1 MRHFAVGGVT
11 PAPVT
16 PRKGALGVQPP
27 RHLDSLRF
35 HVVRG
40 EVTVSEVRITAEP
53 RTEFGKGGARRT
65 RRSGRV
71 PAVLYGHGTD
81 PRHISLPARDFEH
94 ALRTDGANVLLAL
107 SIDGGDELAL
117 PKSIQR
123 DPVRG
128 SIEHV
133 DLILVRR
140 GEKITVEVP
149 IQLTGEVVAG
159 GLVDHQLTTLSLS
172 AEATHIPSGFEV
184 PIGGL
189 EIGGSVHAKEVELP
203 SGTELATDGD
213 AVVVHILAAPT
224 AEQMEGDLD
233 LEGAGVETPAGEAA
247 ADEGDTAAAESGE
260 GAPAAGDAGAPDS
273 SE

>member
-1 MRHFAVGGVT
+1 
-11 PAPVT
+11 
-16 PRKGALGVQPP
+16 
-27 RHLDSLRF
+27 
-35 HVVRG
+35 
-40 EVTVSEVRITAEP
+40 VSEVRISAEP

-65 RRSGRV
+65 RRAGKV

-81 PRHISLPARDFEH
+81 PRHISLPAHEFER
-94 ALRTDGANVLLAL
+94 ALHTEGGANVLLAL
-107 SIDGGDELAL
+107 DIDGANELAL

-149 IQLTGEVVAG
+149 IQLSGEVVAG
-159 GLVDHQLTTLSLS
+159 GLVDHQLTTLSVQ

-184 PIGGL
+184 PIGHL

-224 AEQMEGDLD
+224 AEQMEADLD
-233 LEGAGVETPAGEAA
+233 VTAAEPTAAEAAAAEAPAAADEAA
-247 ADEGDTAAAESGE
+247 ADTGE
-260 GAPAAGDAGAPDS
+260 AAPADA
-273 SE
+273 E

>member
-1 MRHFAVGGVT
+1 
-11 PAPVT
+11 
-16 PRKGALGVQPP
+16 
-27 RHLDSLRF
+27 
-35 HVVRG
+35 
-40 EVTVSEVRITAEP
+40 VSEVRISAEP

-65 RRSGRV
+65 RRAGKV

-81 PRHISLPARDFEH
+81 PRHISLPAREFER
-94 ALRTDGANVLLAL
+94 ALHTEGGANVLLSL
-107 SIDGGDELAL
+107 DIEGGNELAL

-123 DPVRG
+123 DPIRG

-149 IQLTGEVVAG
+149 IQLTGEVTPG
-159 GLVDHQLTTLSLS
+159 GLVDHQLTTLSVS

-203 SGTELATDGD
+203 SGTELVTDGD
-213 AVVVHILAAPT
+213 AVVVHVLAAPT

-233 LEGAGVETPAGEAA
+233 AEAA
-247 ADEGDTAAAESGE
+247 APPAEAAAGTGDVTPDTESGE
-260 GAPAAGDAGAPDS
+260 GGPAESADTAAG
-273 SE
+273 E

>member
-1 MRHFAVGGVT
+1 M
-11 PAPVT
+11 
-16 PRKGALGVQPP
+16 
-27 RHLDSLRF
+27 
-35 HVVRG
+35 
-40 EVTVSEVRITAEP
+40 SEVRISAEP

-65 RRSGRV
+65 RRAGKV

-81 PRHISLPARDFEH
+81 PRHISLPAHEFER
-94 ALRTDGANVLLAL
+94 ALHTEGGANVLLSL
-107 SIDGGDELAL
+107 DIEGGSELAL

-159 GLVDHQLTTLSLS
+159 GLVDHQLTTLSVS

-247 ADEGDTAAAESGE
+247 ADVGDTAAAESGE
-260 GAPAAGDAGAPDS
+260 GAPADGDAGAADS

>member
-1 MRHFAVGGVT
+1 VA
-11 PAPVT
+11 
-16 PRKGALGVQPP
+16 
-27 RHLDSLRF
+27 
-35 HVVRG
+35 
-40 EVTVSEVRITAEP
+40 EVRISAEP

-107 SIDGGDELAL
+107 QIDGSDELAL

-123 DPVRG
+123 NPVRG
-128 SIEHV
+128 SVEHI

-140 GEKITVEVP
+140 GEKITVEVA
-149 IQLTGEVVAG
+149 INIVGEVAPG
-159 GLVDHQLTTLSLS
+159 GLLDQQLTTISVA

-184 PIGGL
+184 SVDGL
-189 EIGGSVHAKEVELP
+189 EIGGAIHAKDVSLP
-203 SGTELATDGD
+203 SGTELETDPE

-224 AEQMEGDLD
+224 QEELEADLASAEEELGAGAAGAAAIAEAEAETGEGD
-233 LEGAGVETPAGEAA
+233 VVP
-247 ADEGDTAAAESGE
+247 DTESGE
-260 GAPAAGDAGAPDS
+260 GGPAESQAGEASAGGAGDS

>member
-1 MRHFAVGGVT
+1 
-11 PAPVT
+11 
-16 PRKGALGVQPP
+16 
-27 RHLDSLRF
+27 
-35 HVVRG
+35 
-40 EVTVSEVRITAEP
+40 VSEVRISAEP

-65 RRSGRV
+65 RRAGKV

-81 PRHISLPARDFEH
+81 PRHISLPAREFER
-94 ALRTDGANVLLAL
+94 ALHTEGGANVLLSL
-107 SIDGGDELAL
+107 DLDGGSELAL

-128 SIEHV
+128 SVEHV

-140 GEKITVEVP
+140 GEKISVEVP
-149 IQLTGEVVAG
+149 IQLTGDVVPG
-159 GLVDHQLTTLSLS
+159 GLVDHQLTTLSVN

-213 AVVVHILAAPT
+213 VVVVHILAAPT

-233 LEGAGVETPAGEAA
+233 VTGAEAPAGAEAA
-247 ADEGDTAAAESGE
+247 AGEGDVVPGTASGDGGPAEPADAAAAE
-260 GAPAAGDAGAPDS
+260 
-273 SE
+273 

>member
-1 MRHFAVGGVT
+1 M
-11 PAPVT
+11 
-16 PRKGALGVQPP
+16 
-27 RHLDSLRF
+27 
-35 HVVRG
+35 
-40 EVTVSEVRITAEP
+40 SEVRISAEP

-65 RRSGRV
+65 RRAGKV

-81 PRHISLPARDFEH
+81 PRHISLPGHEFER
-94 ALRTDGANVLLAL
+94 ALHTDAGANVLLTL

-149 IQLTGEVVAG
+149 VRVAG
-159 GLVDHQLTTLSLS
+159 DVVSGGLLDQQLTTLSVA

-184 PIGGL
+184 SIEAL
-189 EIGGSVHAKEVELP
+189 EIGDAIHAKEVELP
-203 SGTELATDGD
+203 SGTELVTDGD
-213 AVVVHILAAPT
+213 AVVVHILPAPT
-224 AEQMEGDLD
+224 AEQMESDLD
-233 LEGAGVETPAGEAA
+233 ITAPEEPA
-247 ADEGDTAAAESGE
+247 AAAEAAGE
-260 GAPAAGDAGAPDS
+260 GDVVPEAESGDGGPSEPAADAES
-273 SE
+273 

>member
-1 MRHFAVGGVT
+1 
-11 PAPVT
+11 
-16 PRKGALGVQPP
+16 
-27 RHLDSLRF
+27 
-35 HVVRG
+35 
-40 EVTVSEVRITAEP
+40 VSEVRISAEP

-65 RRSGRV
+65 RRAGKV

-81 PRHISLPARDFEH
+81 PRHISLPSREFER
-94 ALRTDGANVLLAL
+94 ALHTEAGSNVLLSL
-107 SIDGGDELAL
+107 DLGGAAELAL

-140 GEKITVEVP
+140 GEKITVDVP
-149 IQLTGEVVAG
+149 VHLTGEVVAG
-159 GLVDHQLTTLSLS
+159 GLVDQQLTTLSVH

-184 PIGGL
+184 SIGQL

-203 SGTELATDGD
+203 SGTELATDSD

-224 AEQMEGDLD
+224 AEQMEADLD
-233 LEGAGVETPAGEAA
+233 VTAAEPAAAEGEAA
-247 ADEGDTAAAESGE
+247 ATGDVVPDTESGE
-260 GAPAAGDAGAPDS
+260 GGPAEPADAAPA
-273 SE
+273 E

>member
-1 MRHFAVGGVT
+1 
-11 PAPVT
+11 
-16 PRKGALGVQPP
+16 
-27 RHLDSLRF
+27 
-35 HVVRG
+35 
-40 EVTVSEVRITAEP
+40 VSEVRISAEP

-65 RRSGRV
+65 RRAGKV

-81 PRHISLPARDFEH
+81 PRHISLPAREFER
-94 ALRTDGANVLLAL
+94 ALHTEGGANVLLAL
-107 SIDGGDELAL
+107 DIDGANELAL

-149 IQLTGEVVAG
+149 IHLTGEVVSG
-159 GLVDHQLTTLSLS
+159 GLVDHQLTTLSVQ

-184 PIGGL
+184 SIDQL

-213 AVVVHILAAPT
+213 AVVVHVLAAPT
-224 AEQMEGDLD
+224 AEQMEADLD
-233 LEGAGVETPAGEAA
+233 VTVAEPAAEAEADAGSGDVVP
-247 ADEGDTAAAESGE
+247 DTASGE
-260 GAPAAGDAGAPDS
+260 GGPAEPADAAPA
-273 SE
+273 E

>member
-1 MRHFAVGGVT
+1 VA
-11 PAPVT
+11 
-16 PRKGALGVQPP
+16 
-27 RHLDSLRF
+27 
-35 HVVRG
+35 
-40 EVTVSEVRITAEP
+40 EVRISAEP

-107 SIDGGDELAL
+107 QIDGSDELAL

-123 DPVRG
+123 NPVRG
-128 SIEHV
+128 SIEHI

-140 GEKITVEVP
+140 GEKITVEVA
-149 IQLTGEVVAG
+149 INIVGEVAPG
-159 GLVDHQLTTLSLS
+159 GLLDQQLTTISVA

-184 PIGGL
+184 SINGL
-189 EIGGSVHAKEVELP
+189 EIGGAIHAKDVTLP
-203 SGTELATDGD
+203 AGTELQTDPD
-213 AVVVHILAAPT
+213 AVVVHIMQAPT
-224 AEQMEGDLD
+224 QEELEAELTAAEEELGAGAAGAAAAEAEAGEGDVVPD
-233 LEGAGVETPAGEAA
+233 TESGEGGPGEAPAGEASA
-247 ADEGDTAAAESGE
+247 E
-260 GAPAAGDAGAPDS
+260 GAGDS

>member
-1 MRHFAVGGVT
+1 
-11 PAPVT
+11 
-16 PRKGALGVQPP
+16 
-27 RHLDSLRF
+27 
-35 HVVRG
+35 
-40 EVTVSEVRITAEP
+40 VSEVRISAEP

-65 RRSGRV
+65 RRAGKV

-81 PRHISLPARDFEH
+81 PRHISLPSREFER
-94 ALRTDGANVLLAL
+94 ALHTGAGANVLLSL
-107 SIDGGDELAL
+107 SIEGSDELAL

-149 IQLTGEVVAG
+149 VTVVGDVASG
-159 GLVDHQLTTLSLS
+159 GLLDQQLTTISV
-172 AEATHIPSGFEV
+172 EADATLLPNGFEV
-184 PIGGL
+184 SIDGL
-189 EIGGSVHAKEVELP
+189 EIGSAIHAKEVELP
-203 SGTELATDGD
+203 SGVDLQTDGD

-233 LEGAGVETPAGEAA
+233 LAGAGDSTTDEDQPAAGE
-247 ADEGDTAAAESGE
+247 GDIVPDTDSGE
-260 GAPAAGDAGAPDS
+260 GGPAQPAGDAAS
-273 SE
+273 